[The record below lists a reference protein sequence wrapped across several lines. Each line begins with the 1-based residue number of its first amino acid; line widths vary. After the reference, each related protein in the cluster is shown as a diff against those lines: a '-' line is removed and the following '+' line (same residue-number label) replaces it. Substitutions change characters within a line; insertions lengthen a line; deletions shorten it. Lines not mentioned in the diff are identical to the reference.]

1 MTTNAPVDKVA
12 TTSSAC
18 SPTPSN
24 RSDWPAPC
32 AFNSMLD
39 LVEL

>member
-18 SPTPSN
+18 SLTPSN
-24 RSDWPAPC
+24 CSGWPAPC
-32 AFNSMLD
+32 AFNGMLD